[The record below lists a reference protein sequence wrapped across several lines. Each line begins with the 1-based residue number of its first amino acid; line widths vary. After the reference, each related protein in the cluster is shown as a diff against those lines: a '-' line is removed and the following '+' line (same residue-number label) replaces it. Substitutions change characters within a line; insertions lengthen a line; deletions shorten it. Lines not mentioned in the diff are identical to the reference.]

1 MANVNIYNLRES
13 SLSEEKRFNKK
24 LGKTSNDIRMKEFL
38 KNEDGKKY
46 KCGGMLN
53 YIFEN

>member
-1 MANVNIYNLRES
+1 M
-13 SLSEEKRFNKK
+13 SEKERFNKE
-24 LGKTSNDIRMKEFL
+24 LGKTANDIKMKKFL

-46 KCGGMLN
+46 KRGGMLN